1 MEKTFFDTS
10 LVDKAIKFAVDA
22 HANVERRGKGFPYVV
37 HVLEAMEIVA
47 TITNEPELLAAAVLH
62 DTVEDTNT
70 TIADIRN
77 QFGERVAKLV
87 ELESDKGISCQDNLD
102 WKSRKEAAI
111 NRLANAPY
119 EAKIVALGD
128 KLSNMRAIARDYKKV
143 GDKLWDIFHA
153 PNGRSDHEWHYRGL
167 VNSLSD
173 LAGTEAYTEFVNHIT
188 DVFGDAKPELIDLN
202 DYEESGGG
210 YNGISFNHKDGKRM
224 MKLYETHVSYDDI
237 EREYKVSQEIK
248 KLGVQ
253 IPIAYRMV
261 TDGRR
266 TGVEFERITPKRSF
280 ARAISQEPQNLE
292 KYAILF
298 AKKCKELH
306 ETQCNTQFFVSAAD
320 YYIDVVNK
328 TKIFNDEEKLKVI
341 EYIKSIPLGTTCI
354 HGDMHIGN
362 IITDE
367 QKIYWIDLA
376 DFKYGNP
383 IFDFGVFYLVCNC
396 NTEEMTQHLY
406 HITNAQVHKMWGIFL
421 REYFGPDIDIE
432 AFNKQCES
440 IAALVRIN
448 YDNKGIMHTDRRE
461 EIRKTL
467 LQ

>member
-37 HVLEAMEIVA
+37 HVVEAMEIVA
-47 TITNEPELLAAAVLH
+47 TISNDPELLAAAVLH
-62 DTVEDTNT
+62 DTVEDTDT
-70 TIADIRN
+70 TITDIRDN
-77 QFGERVAKLV
+77 FGDRVAKLV
-87 ELESDKGISCQDNLD
+87 ELESDKGISSQDDLD

-119 EAKIVALGD
+119 DAKIVALGD
-128 KLSNMRAIARDYKKV
+128 KLSNMRAIARDYKKI
-143 GDKLWDIFHA
+143 GDELWDIFHA
-153 PNGRSDHEWHYRGL
+153 PNGREDHEWHYRGL
-167 VNSLSD
+167 ANSLSD
-173 LAGTEAYTEFVNHIT
+173 LAGTEAYTEFFNLIT
-188 DVFGDAKPELIDLN
+188 EVFGDAKPEMIDLN

-210 YNGISFNHKDGKRM
+210 YMGTSFNHKDGKRM
-224 MKLYETHVSYDDI
+224 MKLYETHVPYADI

-248 KLGVQ
+248 RLGLRV
-253 IPIAYRMV
+253 PIAYRMV
-261 TDGRR
+261 TDGKR

-280 ARAISQEPQNLE
+280 ARAISQEPHNLE

-306 ETQCNTQFFVSAAD
+306 TTQCNTQFFDSASD
-320 YYIDVVNK
+320 FFIDVVKK
-328 TKIFNDEEKLKVI
+328 TKILNAEEKSKVI
-341 EYIKSIPLGTTCI
+341 DYIKSIPPATTCL
-354 HGDMHIGN
+354 HGDLHIGN

-367 QKIYWIDLA
+367 EKEYWIDLA

-396 NTEEMTQHLY
+396 NTEEMTQRLY
-406 HITNAQVHKMWGIFL
+406 HITNAQVHEMWGIFL
-421 REYFGPDIDIE
+421 REYVGPDVDID
-432 AFNKQCES
+432 AFNKQCEP
-440 IAALVRIN
+440 IAALIRIH
-448 YDNKGIMHTDRRE
+448 YDNKGIMHTKKYD

-467 LQ
+467 L

>member
-1 MEKTFFDTS
+1 MEKPFDTS
-10 LVDKAIKFAVDA
+10 FVDKAIKFAVDA
-22 HANVERRGKGFPYVV
+22 HANVERRGKGFPYVI

-47 TITNEPELLAAAVLH
+47 TMTNDKELLAAAVLH
-62 DTVEDTNT
+62 DTVEDTDT
-70 TIADIRN
+70 TLADIRKM
-77 QFGERVAKLV
+77 FGERVAKLV
-87 ELESDKGISCQDNLD
+87 ELESDKGVSPQGEELD
-102 WKSRKEAAI
+102 WRSRKQATI
-111 NRLANAPY
+111 NHLENAPY
-119 EAKIVALGD
+119 DAKVVALGD
-128 KLSNMRAIARDYKKV
+128 KLSNMRAIARDYKKI
-143 GDKLWDIFHA
+143 GDNLWKIFHA

-167 VNSLSD
+167 ANSLSD
-173 LAGTEAYTEFVNHIT
+173 LAGTEAYTEFIALLK
-188 DVFGDAKPELIDLN
+188 DVFGEAKPEAIDLN
-202 DYEESGGG
+202 EYEESGGG
-210 YNGISFNHKDGKRM
+210 YMGTSFNHKGGKRM
-224 MKLYETHVSYDDI
+224 MKLYEPSVPYSDI
-237 EREYKVSQEIK
+237 EREYAVSQEIT
-248 KLGVQ
+248 KLGLRV
-253 IPIAYRMV
+253 PKAYRLV

-266 TGVEFERITPKRSF
+266 IGVEFERITPKRSF

-306 ETQCNTQFFVSAAD
+306 STQCNIQFFHSAAD
-320 YYIDVVNK
+320 FFVDVVNK

-341 EYIKSIPLGTTCI
+341 DYIQSIPLATTCL
-354 HGDMHIGN
+354 HGDLHIGN

-367 QKIYWIDLA
+367 QKEYWIDLA

-406 HITNAQVHKMWGIFL
+406 HISNAEVHELWGIFL
-421 REYFGPDIDIE
+421 REYIGPDVDID
-432 AFNKQCES
+432 AFNKKCEP
-440 IAALVRIN
+440 IAALIRIH